1 MQTLS
6 RFSHIYYSDS
16 LNNSLK
22 AVALSRNGG
31 WKWKWSLSRVWLFA
45 TPWTVAYQAP
55 PSMGFSR
62 QEYWSGLL
70 FPSLGDLPDPGIKP
84 MTLELQVDSL
94 SSEPNRSELPQIK
107 GLSLQRLLIKA
118 THLSEYSS
126 GCTQS
131 YWGFLPPASQVFGTE
146 RCLIPGQIASLIPR
160 RAHLTLFPARPV
172 VTSAC
177 LTLTHLPVGVQWPRP
192 DPHFP

>member
-1 MQTLS
+1 MLS
-6 RFSHIYYSDS
+6 YTICGTGPSAMYMFAFVTKSC
-16 LNNSLK
+16 L
-22 AVALSRNGG
+22 
-31 WKWKWSLSRVWLFA
+31 LFCD
-45 TPWTVAYQAP
+45 PMDCRPPGSFVHGLLQARILEWFAI
-55 PSMGFSR
+55 SFSR
-62 QEYWSGLL
+62 GSSWPRDWTPGSRIVA
-70 FPSLGDLPDPGIKP
+70 DALP
-84 MTLELQVDSL
+84 
-94 SSEPNRSELPQIK
+94 SEPNRSELPQIK

-131 YWGFLPPASQVFGTE
+131 YWGFLPPACQVFGTE